1 MEHHVC
7 KCCGMLLKR
16 EGNYYVCDYCMNKW
30 MIDVANDVSAVER
43 VAAWMALRQG
53 DFHKATELFEE
64 IIIKDDKNHEAYWGR
79 ALARNAIVYVNDVV
93 EDKKV
98 PTCNNITEAS
108 FLNDKDVKKAIELA
122 PEDVAVG
129 YKKQIDYLENIRVEW
144 LEKASKEPPYDVFIS
159 FKDSDRENGI
169 ERTKDSFDA
178 QEIYTALV
186 DAGYKVFFSR
196 VSLRGKVAEQY
207 EPYIYN
213 AIKTAKVMIVFGEKP
228 EYFNSTWIKNE
239 WTRFKA
245 RIDGGEKHKNSL
257 VVVVKDMNP
266 GDLPIALRARQA
278 MNMTDLTFF
287 ETLKN
292 HIASIVGGASA
303 QKTAAV
309 NAVEKPKIKKP
320 KIKKEKK
327 PLTKKQKGIIGIA
340 SAMVGVIMILCSIT
354 LIMHIANPFRFYR
367 YDGGYGISR
376 YKGNESVVEI
386 PSTYLGK
393 PVKAIGNSSFSD
405 NTSITSI
412 VIPDSVTFIGDWAF
426 SNCSSLTSIE
436 IPDSV
441 TSIGYSAFSGCDSLT
456 SVVIGDSVTS
466 ISSYAFSN
474 CSSLTSIEIP
484 DSVTS
489 IGSSA
494 FEGCSSLTS
503 IKIPD
508 SVTSIGGYAF
518 RGCSSLTS
526 IVIPDS
532 VTDIGYNVFG
542 GCDSLESITIP
553 FVGYGDINGKMSFTS
568 LSSMFVYNIP
578 DSLKTVTITGG
589 TIGNSAFKNCDSL
602 TSVIIGDSV
611 TSIGE
616 SAFEGC
622 TSLTSITIPD
632 SVTSIGYSAFY
643 DCDLLTSVIIPNS
656 VTTISSYAFYNCNSL
671 TSIVI
676 PDSVTSIG
684 RNAFE
689 GCDSLESITIPFVG
703 GGDSSSGSFSKNF
716 AHIFGCNYVGDGS
729 KIPASLQKV
738 IITGGTSIS
747 SYAFENCKSIT
758 SIVIPD
764 TVTSIGYSAF
774 KGCSGLTSVYITDI
788 VAWCNISFDD
798 STSNPLYYA
807 KNLYLNNQLVT
818 ELVIPDNVTTI
829 SRHAFFN
836 CDSLTSVIIGDS
848 VTSIGSYAFRD
859 CTSLTSVVI
868 GDSVTSIGDYA
879 FAYCSNLTS
888 IKYCGT
894 EEQWL
899 AINKVSSW
907 NNGMA
912 SNYTITYNYT
922 GE

>member
-16 EGNYYVCDYCMNKW
+16 EGNYYVCDYCMNRW

-43 VAAWMALRQG
+43 VAAWTALRQG
-53 DFHKATELFEE
+53 DFDKATELFEE

-292 HIASIVGGASA
+292 HIASIVGGTSA
-303 QKTAAV
+303 QKTAAD
-309 NAVEKPKIKKP
+309 KPVKKEKIKKP
-320 KIKKEKK
+320 KVKKEKK
-327 PLTKKQKGIIGIA
+327 PLTKKQKGLIGIA
-340 SAMVGVIMILCSIT
+340 GAMVGVIMILCSIT

-367 YDGGYGISR
+367 YDGGYCIKR
-376 YKGNESVVEI
+376 YRGNERVVEI
-386 PSTYLGK
+386 PTSYLGK
-393 PVKAIGNSSFSD
+393 PVKAIGNCSFLD

-412 VIPDSVTFIGDWAF
+412 IIPDTVT
-426 SNCSSLTSIE
+426 LIE
-436 IPDSV
+436 P
-441 TSIGYSAFSGCDSLT
+441 
-456 SVVIGDSVTS
+456 
-466 ISSYAFSN
+466 
-474 CSSLTSIEIP
+474 
-484 DSVTS
+484 
-489 IGSSA
+489 SA

-503 IKIPD
+503 IEIPET
-508 SVTSIGGYAF
+508 VTHIGDY
-518 RGCSSLTS
+518 
-526 IVIPDS
+526 
-532 VTDIGYNVFG
+532 VFA

-553 FVGYGDINGKMSFTS
+553 FVGSGNINGERYSTS
-568 LSSMFVYNIP
+568 LSSMFYENIP
-578 DSLKTVTITGG
+578 SSLKTVTITGG
-589 TIGNSAFKNCDSL
+589 TIGDDAFKNCDSL

-611 TSIGE
+611 TSIGDYAFEGCSSLTSIVIPDTVTSIGE
-616 SAFEGC
+616 SAFEEC
-622 TSLTSITIPD
+622 TSLTSVVIPNSVTAIGGNAFAGCSSLTSITIPETVTTISSYAFAGCSSLTSIEIPD
-632 SVTSIGYSAFY
+632 SVTSIGGDAFY
-643 DCDLLTSVIIPNS
+643 NCDSLTSVIIPNS
-656 VTTISSYAFYNCNSL
+656 VT
-671 TSIVI
+671 
-676 PDSVTSIG
+676 SIG
-684 RNAFE
+684 ESAFE
-689 GCDSLESITIPFVG
+689 QCDSLESITIPFVG
-703 GGDSSSGSFSKNF
+703 GGGDSGSGSFSKNF
-716 AHIFGCNYVGDGS
+716 AHIFGCYYDGDAR

-747 SYAFENCKSIT
+747 NYAFANCKSIT
-758 SIVIPD
+758 TIVIPD
-764 TVTSIGYSAF
+764 TVTTIGY
-774 KGCSGLTSVYITDI
+774 
-788 VAWCNISFDD
+788 
-798 STSNPLYYA
+798 
-807 KNLYLNNQLVT
+807 
-818 ELVIPDNVTTI
+818 
-829 SRHAFFN
+829 HAFA
-836 CDSLTSVIIGDS
+836 G
-848 VTSIGSYAFRD
+848 
-859 CTSLTSVVI
+859 
-868 GDSVTSIGDYA
+868 
-879 FAYCSNLTS
+879 CSNLTS

-899 AINKVSSW
+899 AINKDYDW
-907 NNGMA
+907 DKEMA
-912 SNYTITYNYT
+912 SDYTITCNYT

>member
-16 EGNYYVCDYCMNKW
+16 EGNYYVCDYCMNRW

-43 VAAWMALRQG
+43 VAAWTALRQG
-53 DFHKATELFEE
+53 DFDKATELFEE

-228 EYFNSTWIKNE
+228 EYFNATWIKNE

-292 HIASIVGGASA
+292 HIASIVGGTSA
-303 QKTAAV
+303 QKTAAKPV
-309 NAVEKPKIKKP
+309 KKEKVKKP
-320 KIKKEKK
+320 KVKKEKK
-327 PLTKKQKGIIGIA
+327 PLTKKQKGLIGIA
-340 SAMVGVIMILCSIT
+340 GAMVGVIMILCSIT
-354 LIMHIANPFRFYR
+354 LIMHIANPFRFYS
-367 YDGGYGISR
+367 YDGGYYLEY

-393 PVKAIGNSSFSD
+393 PVKGIGNCSFLD

-412 VIPDSVTFIGDWAF
+412 VIPDTVTV
-426 SNCSSLTSIE
+426 IE
-436 IPDSV
+436 P
-441 TSIGYSAFSGCDSLT
+441 
-456 SVVIGDSVTS
+456 
-466 ISSYAFSN
+466 
-474 CSSLTSIEIP
+474 
-484 DSVTS
+484 
-489 IGSSA
+489 SA
-494 FEGCSSLTS
+494 FEGCSSLIS
-503 IKIPD
+503 IEIPET
-508 SVTSIGGYAF
+508 VTHIGDY
-518 RGCSSLTS
+518 
-526 IVIPDS
+526 
-532 VTDIGYNVFG
+532 VFA

-553 FVGYGDINGKMSFTS
+553 FVGSGNINGEMYSTSFSS
-568 LSSMFVYNIP
+568 LFFGNIP
-578 DSLKTVTITGG
+578 SSLKTVTITGG
-589 TIGNSAFKNCDSL
+589 TIGDDAFKNCDSL

-611 TSIGE
+611 TSIGDYAFEGCSSLTSIVIPDTVTSIGE
-616 SAFEGC
+616 SAFEEC
-622 TSLTSITIPD
+622 TSLTSVVIPNSVTAIGGNAFAGCSSLTSIAIPETVTTISSYAYAGCSSLTSIEIPD
-632 SVTSIGYSAFY
+632 SVTSIGRDAFY
-643 DCDLLTSVIIPNS
+643 NCDSLTSVIIPNS
-656 VTTISSYAFYNCNSL
+656 VT
-671 TSIVI
+671 
-676 PDSVTSIG
+676 SIG
-684 RNAFE
+684 ESAFE
-689 GCDSLESITIPFVG
+689 QCDSLESITIPFVG
-703 GGDSSSGSFSKNF
+703 GGGDSGSGSFSKNF
-716 AHIFGCNYVGDGS
+716 AHIFGCNYDGDARN
-729 KIPASLQKV
+729 IPASLQKV

-747 SYAFENCKSIT
+747 NYAFSNCASIT
-758 SIVIPD
+758 TIVIPD
-764 TVTSIGYSAF
+764 TVTYIGY
-774 KGCSGLTSVYITDI
+774 
-788 VAWCNISFDD
+788 
-798 STSNPLYYA
+798 
-807 KNLYLNNQLVT
+807 
-818 ELVIPDNVTTI
+818 
-829 SRHAFFN
+829 HAFA
-836 CDSLTSVIIGDS
+836 D
-848 VTSIGSYAFRD
+848 
-859 CTSLTSVVI
+859 
-868 GDSVTSIGDYA
+868 
-879 FAYCSNLTS
+879 CSNLTS

-899 AINKVSSW
+899 AINKDYDWDKEMGSD
-907 NNGMA
+907 
-912 SNYTITYNYT
+912 YTITYNYT

>member
-16 EGNYYVCDYCMNKW
+16 EGNYYVCDYCMNRW

-43 VAAWMALRQG
+43 VAAWTALRQG
-53 DFHKATELFEE
+53 DFDKATELFEE

-169 ERTKDSFDA
+169 ERTQDSFDA

-292 HIASIVGGASA
+292 HIAGIVGGASA
-303 QKTAAV
+303 QKTAAAKPV
-309 NAVEKPKIKKP
+309 KKEKVKKT
-320 KIKKEKK
+320 KVKKEKK
-327 PLTKKQKGIIGIA
+327 PLTKKQKGLIGIA
-340 SAMVGVIMILCSIT
+340 GAMVGVIMILCSIT
-354 LIMHIANPFRFYR
+354 LIMHIANPFRFYS
-367 YDGGYGISR
+367 YNGGYYLEG

-393 PVKAIGNSSFSD
+393 PVKGIETNSFLYD
-405 NTSITSI
+405 TSITSI
-412 VIPDSVTFIGDWAF
+412 VIPDTVTTISNSAF
-426 SNCSSLTSIE
+426 YGCSSLTSIE

-441 TSIGYSAFSGCDSLT
+441 TSIGDFAFIDCTSLT
-456 SVVIGDSVTS
+456 SVT
-466 ISSYAFSN
+466 
-474 CSSLTSIEIP
+474 
-484 DSVTS
+484 
-489 IGSSA
+489 
-494 FEGCSSLTS
+494 
-503 IKIPD
+503 IPD
-508 SVTSIGGYAF
+508 SVTSIGGGAF
-518 RGCSSLTS
+518 
-526 IVIPDS
+526 D
-532 VTDIGYNVFG
+532 

-553 FVGYGDINGKMSFTS
+553 FVGYGDINGEMHSTS
-568 LSSMFVYNIP
+568 LSSMFFGNIP

-589 TIGNSAFKNCDSL
+589 AIGDYAFENCGSL

-611 TSIGE
+611 TSIG
-616 SAFEGC
+616 SYAFYGCDSLTSVIIGDSVTYIGYNAFEGC
-622 TSLTSITIPD
+622 TSLTSITIPE
-632 SVTSIGYSAFY
+632 T
-643 DCDLLTSVIIPNS
+643 
-656 VTTISSYAFYNCNSL
+656 VTTISGSLFAGCSSL

-676 PDSVTSIG
+676 PDTVTSIG
-684 RNAFE
+684 DSAFE

-703 GGDSSSGSFSKNF
+703 GGGDSGSGSFSKNF
-716 AHIFGCNYVGDGS
+716 AHIFGCNYDGDARN
-729 KIPASLQKV
+729 IPASLQKV

-747 SYAFENCKSIT
+747 NYAFSNCASIT
-758 SIVIPD
+758 TIVIPD
-764 TVTSIGYSAF
+764 TVTYIGY
-774 KGCSGLTSVYITDI
+774 
-788 VAWCNISFDD
+788 
-798 STSNPLYYA
+798 
-807 KNLYLNNQLVT
+807 
-818 ELVIPDNVTTI
+818 
-829 SRHAFFN
+829 HAFA
-836 CDSLTSVIIGDS
+836 D
-848 VTSIGSYAFRD
+848 
-859 CTSLTSVVI
+859 
-868 GDSVTSIGDYA
+868 
-879 FAYCSNLTS
+879 CSNLTS

-899 AINKVSSW
+899 AINKDYGW
-907 NNGMA
+907 NNAMA
-912 SNYTITYNYT
+912 SDYTITYNYT